1 MQNLTAYIFPAFV
14 LKYTGKETAVLN
26 KHEIDFTKLLT
37 TAGKILDIDI
47 SNFDTENNN
56 YINDELKNQYL
67 SYIFSCAFSDI
78 LKTKSEFDPEYISGF
93 SMGLYAALYHAGSI
107 DFETGLLLIR
117 DVFNEVKQ
125 ILSPR
130 KYLMASVIG
139 FEKPELELLCKS
151 FESIEIVIQNGVFSF
166 VVSGKEIEVINAM
179 ELFRNEGVIHTS
191 AFNVHFSYH
200 SKILSEYFNNF
211 IEIALKYKI
220 QKPAIPVIS
229 MVNQDIL
236 RSAGQIK
243 NEIAFNV
250 VNNLNFLETINT
262 LIKFG
267 VKNFIEIGAD
277 SSLLKSSKFIDG
289 DFKFESVS
297 KGKVI

>member
-14 LKYTGKETAVLN
+14 LKYTGKETTVLN
-26 KHEIDFTKLLT
+26 KHDIDFAKLLT
-37 TAGKILDIDI
+37 SAGKILDIDI
-47 SNFDTENNN
+47 SDFDTENNN

-78 LKTKSEFDPEYISGF
+78 LKTKSEFKPKYISGF
-93 SMGLYAALYHAGSI
+93 SMGLYAALYHTESI

-139 FEKPELELLCKS
+139 FEKSELESLCNP
-151 FESIEIVIQNGVFSF
+151 FESLEIVIQNGVFSF
-166 VVSGKEIEVINAM
+166 VVSGKETEVIKAM
-179 ELFRNEGVIHTS
+179 DIFRNEGVIHTS
-191 AFNVHFSYH
+191 TFNVHFSYH
-200 SKILSEYFNNF
+200 SKILTEYLNNF
-211 IEIALKYKI
+211 IEIARKYKI
-220 QKPAIPVIS
+220 HKPAIPIIS

-236 RSAGQIK
+236 RNIDQIK

-250 VNNLNFLETINT
+250 VNNLNFLKTIDT
-262 LIKFG
+262 LSKFG
-267 VKNFIEIGAD
+267 VNNFIEVGAD
-277 SSLLKSSKFIDG
+277 SSLLKSSKFIEG